1 MKKSYKLALALSIS
15 SLLIAS
21 CSSGSSVNTDGK
33 LSVIAAFYP
42 IELVVSAIG
51 GDLVSIEN
59 MTPPGVEPHDLELTA
74 SQVTRLSKADLL
86 FSIKGFQPALDEAAT
101 QSPPGEV
108 IDLLAIDGV
117 NLLKA
122 TSKGDSHG
130 HGKEEE
136 GHSDEEEGHSEE
148 EEGHS
153 DEEMVN
159 DPHFWLDPKRLVVV
173 ANAVAAKFSAID
185 ADNAQTYE
193 SNRSAFVEKL
203 ELLDQE
209 YVTGLQSCE
218 RRMIVTSHAAFGY
231 LASAYNLEQEA
242 IAGLSPD
249 AEPTPKRLNE
259 ISKEAK
265 ADGTTTIFFETLAS
279 PKLAKTLADDLKIKA
294 AVLDPVE
301 GVSEGQ
307 TYFSVMESNLSA
319 LRAALSCK

>member
-21 CSSGSSVNTDGK
+21 CSSDSSENTDGK

-42 IELVVSAIG
+42 IEFVVSAIG

-74 SQVTRLSKADLL
+74 SQVTRLSQVDLL

-108 IDLLAIDGV
+108 IDLLTIDGL
-117 NLLKA
+117 NLLQA
-122 TSKGDSHG
+122 TEDSDSHG
-130 HGKEEE
+130 
-136 GHSDEEEGHSEE
+136 DE

-153 DEEMVN
+153 DEEMIN

-301 GVSEGQ
+301 GVGEGQ

>member
-21 CSSGSSVNTDGK
+21 CSSDSSENTDGK

-42 IELVVSAIG
+42 IEFVVSAIG

-74 SQVTRLSKADLL
+74 SQVTRLSQVDLL

-108 IDLLAIDGV
+108 IDLLTIDGL
-117 NLLKA
+117 NLLQA
-122 TSKGDSHG
+122 TEDSDSHG
-130 HGKEEE
+130 DEEE
-136 GHSDEEEGHSEE
+136 GHSDEEEGHSDE
-148 EEGHS
+148 EEGHG
-153 DEEMVN
+153 DEEMIN

-301 GVSEGQ
+301 GVGEGQ